1 MRMQNFSRCHHF
13 MKALVCLY
21 LRQLIHGIPVLAAN
35 NSSMPEVAGDVGLL
49 VDAEDISFDTGG
61 DKSVND

>member
-1 MRMQNFSRCHHF
+1 